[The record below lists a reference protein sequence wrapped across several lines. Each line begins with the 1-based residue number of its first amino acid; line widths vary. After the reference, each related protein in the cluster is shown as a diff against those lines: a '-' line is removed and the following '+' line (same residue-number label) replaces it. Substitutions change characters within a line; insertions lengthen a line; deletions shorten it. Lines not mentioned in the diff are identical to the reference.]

1 MSTRKLSRMIKRL
14 LKERGM
20 SQLQLAEKSGVPQGY
35 ISELA
40 AGKKKN
46 PSLEALQKLA
56 RALGVTVS
64 ELLE

>member
-20 SQLQLAEKSGVPQGY
+20 SQLQLADKSGVPQSY